1 MDEHE
6 YRAFD
11 GLGLAQLVAN
21 KETTAA
27 ELLAIAQARAD
38 RVNPRINAITN
49 RLDGR
54 AARQLRENLTEP
66 YAGVPFLLADLG
78 QDLAGTPTSAG
89 CRALVG
95 RAAAHTSTVVQQ
107 WLQAGLV
114 VFGKTNTSEFGF
126 KWSPN
131 LSSSGLRATR
141 GIRSAP
147 RAAPRVGRRRPWL
160 PGYCR

>member
-54 AARQLRENLTEP
+54 AARQLRENLTGP
-66 YAGVPFLLADLG
+66 YAEVPFCWQTWDRIWLEPRPRPA
-78 QDLAGTPTSAG
+78 AVRWSAAPPHTRAPLCSSG
-89 CRALVG
+89 CRQAWLFLVK
-95 RAAAHTSTVVQQ
+95 QI
-107 WLQAGLV
+107 
-114 VFGKTNTSEFGF
+114 
-126 KWSPN
+126 P
-131 LSSSGLRATR
+131 LSSALSGHRT
-141 GIRSAP
+141 
-147 RAAPRVGRRRPWL
+147 
-160 PGYCR
+160 